1 MDKQK
6 YIEIIKQLYIDL
18 EQRADAGEVGDAWGD
33 DLLLE
38 FYDFLVGELYP
49 VQGEEPEW
57 AFVFE
62 QLYNWQFQSFH
73 EGIDTFYTN
82 LYQVDTNNGI
92 RRMSDCLYQ
101 YGYMEL
107 AKWYDYGIFDY
118 NLYPDDDYPAEY
130 GLRMAE
136 IDEWIHENTD
146 IIWQI
151 YVELLL
157 GHKEELLEAAA
168 NWQSKCET
176 QIEEQ
181 KEKEDSLEP
190 KVQKKKALTFQ
201 PFINLKTSGSTTD
214 EAISWLGGDIS
225 SLTASHIDDMVS
237 QMVAAKELR
246 RIQTTE
252 AFSKEALRLLDEK
265 LFSVRE
271 DIVFRIYSLQNG
283 DLQHFAEMVHI
294 RKLCLDC
301 MDDMEHVEV
310 LSKFTY
316 LTELVIDLPKR
327 YDFRFVN
334 ELSQGLTQLSLYVDF
349 LLDNVT
355 FENDRKGSTEVALQ
369 EDNSSEDM
377 SLYEMEWLLRFP
389 KLENFY
395 IGNSRRHIEFLIR
408 KDGVRE
414 FSLYNMP
421 CPSLAVLQMLEIQS
435 VIVHQEHAQG
445 LERFG
450 EIDSLQEME
459 LVKIADLDNLD
470 FLEGLSALK
479 KITLRSLP
487 ELSSVPQFP
496 EGQKLQEVVVYD
508 CDKLLARSMASEKIF
523 VRNY

>member
-168 NWQSKCET
+168 NWQSK
-176 QIEEQ
+176 
-181 KEKEDSLEP
+181 
-190 KVQKKKALTFQ
+190 
-201 PFINLKTSGSTTD
+201 
-214 EAISWLGGDIS
+214 
-225 SLTASHIDDMVS
+225 
-237 QMVAAKELR
+237 
-246 RIQTTE
+246 
-252 AFSKEALRLLDEK
+252 
-265 LFSVRE
+265 
-271 DIVFRIYSLQNG
+271 
-283 DLQHFAEMVHI
+283 
-294 RKLCLDC
+294 
-301 MDDMEHVEV
+301 
-310 LSKFTY
+310 
-316 LTELVIDLPKR
+316 
-327 YDFRFVN
+327 
-334 ELSQGLTQLSLYVDF
+334 
-349 LLDNVT
+349 
-355 FENDRKGSTEVALQ
+355 
-369 EDNSSEDM
+369 
-377 SLYEMEWLLRFP
+377 
-389 KLENFY
+389 
-395 IGNSRRHIEFLIR
+395 
-408 KDGVRE
+408 
-414 FSLYNMP
+414 
-421 CPSLAVLQMLEIQS
+421 
-435 VIVHQEHAQG
+435 
-445 LERFG
+445 
-450 EIDSLQEME
+450 
-459 LVKIADLDNLD
+459 
-470 FLEGLSALK
+470 
-479 KITLRSLP
+479 
-487 ELSSVPQFP
+487 
-496 EGQKLQEVVVYD
+496 
-508 CDKLLARSMASEKIF
+508 
-523 VRNY
+523 